1 MVGLKVSD
9 TPEVLL
15 DASRD
20 KELYA
25 QTGSTAPKSTG
36 SVDLSDSDSSD
47 DDAPE
52 EEGLS
57 AGKDEMEKQVKEREQ
72 AIKREQDLLKEK
84 RRKQNLKFA
93 EQQEQKR
100 SRELE
105 EQKKRQTDEDLLTAT
120 ESKELELPEELPDE
134 FFDSLDEA
142 EPAFVAAKPTYVNF
156 NEIDGNYAQEVV
168 QELKKKKKKTLQQL
182 RKKTLK
188 RGPVTVSL
196 LSSLK
201 DQKSL
206 APKKEDQVTRSKDK
220 WLKRKSL
227 KRK

>member
-168 QELKKKKKKTLQQL
+168 QELKKK
-182 RKKTLK
+182 R
-188 RGPVTVSL
+188 R
-196 LSSLK
+196 
-201 DQKSL
+201 
-206 APKKEDQVTRSKDK
+206 RHFNN
-220 WLKRKSL
+220 
-227 KRK
+227 